1 MWFLWGITFIKYR
14 CVLLCIVLIVV
25 SSVEGGGGC
34 VGVVPTFSKWFFD
47 DFLSTFSKELM
58 CFFYICVAFTAVNPP
73 HALKIFPQ
81 VENELPWYLQLSL
94 G

>member
-1 MWFLWGITFIKYR
+1 MDERTKNRTRLSKTTRTTTNKLVSGVLCVLGSCGLYGLCGFLWGITFIKYR

-47 DFLSTFSKELM
+47 DFSFN
-58 CFFYICVAFTAVNPP
+58 V
-73 HALKIFPQ
+73 
-81 VENELPWYLQLSL
+81 
-94 G
+94 